1 MEVNSEDVWLLLSGL
16 ADSAEFVRRGI
27 ARYPLDPLTIR
38 LLTLLTQRPGL
49 RPTEAAEILG
59 VAPPTV
65 TRHVQDQQ
73 AQRRV
78 RAVVDDTDRR
88 SYRLE
93 VTEDGLAFLE
103 EFRSNLLETFAPALE
118 GLSAAEVRT
127 LARLLSRLVDGMATV
142 TPSARAARGKR
153 RFPPGDANGE
163 LR

>member
-27 ARYPLDPLTIR
+27 ARHRLDPLTTR
-38 LLTLLTQRPGL
+38 LLTLLARRPGL

-73 AQRRV
+73 ACGRV
-78 RAVVDDTDRR
+78 RAIVDDTDRR

-93 VTEDGLAFLE
+93 VTEQGLAVLE
-103 EFRSNLLETFAPALE
+103 EFRSSLIETFAPALE
-118 GLSAAEVRT
+118 RLSPAEVRT
-127 LARLLSRLVDGMATV
+127 LAALLSRLVDGMASV
-142 TPSARAARGKR
+142 TQSARSARGKR

-163 LR
+163 GR